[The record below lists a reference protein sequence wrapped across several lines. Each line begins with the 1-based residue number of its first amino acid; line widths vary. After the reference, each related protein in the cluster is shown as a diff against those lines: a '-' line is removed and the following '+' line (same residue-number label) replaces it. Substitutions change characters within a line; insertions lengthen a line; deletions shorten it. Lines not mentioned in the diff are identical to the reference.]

1 MTLNGAEI
9 SAEDISA
16 IQADIEKLTISLIG
30 ENRISAKNTQENV
43 EFFAIQNSGEIE
55 FLESEEDSSL
65 TISVSQAAESGSTEK
80 ISGIYTGAGL
90 VNNATLFI
98 EISVPSQAGYSDTIA
113 GIIGGEYEEQSAFLK
128 NTVNHR

>member
-98 EISVPSQAGYSDTIA
+98 
-113 GIIGGEYEEQSAFLK
+113 
-128 NTVNHR
+128 